1 MAKPAAIFRVRVVS
15 ISRELAMFALTTKR
29 VLRCA
34 ALGALLL
41 WVSVSAHAQVQVD
54 PGVESALAGR
64 GQARLL
70 VLLGDDARDAASAR
84 QRVDELFDAM
94 PHLKPSVRRRFE
106 SIAGF
111 AVELDADG
119 FAALRGYPGALRI
132 GLDEGGSGGLLQS
145 IPLAQVSPVQL
156 AGLDGSGRKIAIL
169 DSGLRNDHL
178 SFAGRIVDQA
188 CFCTTCCPNGQAT
201 QFGAGA
207 AEDNHGHG
215 TNVGGI
221 AAGAAGVSGVPRGAA
236 SGASIVAVKVLDQNN
251 GFCCASDI
259 IAAYDWVRV
268 NHPDATVINASLGTN
283 ARFAGD
289 CDSAT
294 TFTQGFATVLNSLRA
309 QGTLATVST
318 GNNASSVDAQAPAC
332 VASALAVGA
341 VYDANVGSQ
350 SFGSVCTAAT
360 TAADQV
366 TCFSN
371 LSTTTDLLAPGAPVT
386 AAGRGS
392 PSATSTFSGTS
403 MAAPLTA
410 GCIALLKQ
418 AVPAATPDQIE
429 AALEASSVRLLRPPM
444 SQDYPRIDCAD
455 ALLRLMPDVL
465 FANGFESP

>member
-1 MAKPAAIFRVRVVS
+1 MFSSMFKRVR
-15 ISRELAMFALTTKR
+15 LCFAL
-29 VLRCA
+29 A
-34 ALGALLL
+34 ALLCASAAAL
-41 WVSVSAHAQVQVD
+41 AQVQID
-54 PGVESALAGR
+54 PGVELALAAR

-70 VLLGDDARDAASAR
+70 VLLSDDARNSASAK
-84 QRVDELFDAM
+84 QRVDALLDAM
-94 PHLKPSVRRRFE
+94 PNLKPKVRRRFE

-111 AVELDADG
+111 AIELDIG
-119 FAALRGYPGALRI
+119 GLEALRAYPGALRI

-145 IPLAQVSPVQL
+145 IPLAQVSPVQM

-188 CFCTTCCPNGQAT
+188 CFCTTCCPNGQTT

-221 AAGAAGVSGVPRGAA
+221 AAGANGVTGVPRGAA

-268 NHPDATVINASLGTN
+268 NHPDATVVNASLGTN

-289 CDSAT
+289 CDNAA
-294 TFTQGFATVLNSLRA
+294 TFTQAFATVLNGLRA

-350 SFGSVCTAAT
+350 SFGGVCTAAT

-386 AAGRGS
+386 AAGRSS